1 MKEKQHTKK
10 GFAQAT
16 MYETAQFINQSY
28 VDDNAKFV
36 AFDPDLS
43 MDLSDRIIA
52 KLVEISDMYPD
63 FMLEGMQMQATK
75 KVVDLSVS
83 FIGNVRT
90 TKYYVEKA
98 FPDDSIVMS
107 IFGFPE
113 FSTVKKSQLKLMMF
127 SKGFAK
133 THGKYKTQLTD
144 KGMPLILLNEIV
156 QQAIDI
162 DEANVAQE
170 EAKKDRYAATGLRI
184 KAYDELWLMI
194 GSIAKAGKLIFEN
207 EPDKLR
213 DYILDRSPKKKTT
226 KVADKEVETAV
237 LQGTITDAETHEV
250 IEDAIIE
257 IAGTDFKTTTD
268 ENGEFYIDTVIPATY
283 TIRII
288 AFGYKEFQQ
297 TNVELLSGNEEKE
310 FSFGMEKQE

>member
-28 VDDNAKFV
+28 VAENAKFV
-36 AFDPDLS
+36 AFDPDLT
-43 MDLSDRIIA
+43 MDLSDRILA
-52 KLVEISDMYPD
+52 KLAEISDMDPD

-75 KVVDLSVS
+75 KVVDLSDSV
-83 FIGNVRT
+83 IGNVRT
-90 TKYYVEKA
+90 VKYYVEKA
-98 FPDDSIVMS
+98 FPGDSIVMN

-113 FSTVKKSQLKLMMF
+113 LAIARKSQLKLMMF
-127 SKGFAK
+127 NKGFAK
-133 THGKYKTQLTD
+133 TVVKYKTQLTD
-144 KGMPLILLNEIV
+144 KGMSLALLEEIV
-156 QQAIDI
+156 QQAIDL
-162 DEANVAQE
+162 DEANVEQE
-170 EAKKDRYAATGLRI
+170 QAKKDRYAATGLRI
-184 KAYDELWLMI
+184 KAYDELWIMV

-213 DYILDRSPKKKTT
+213 DYILDRSPKKKTV

-237 LQGTITDAETHEV
+237 LQGTITDAKTNEV

-288 AFGYKEFQQ
+288 AFGYKQYQQ
-297 TNVELLSGNEEKE
+297 TNVVLNSGNEEQE